1 MVVDLVV
8 DETGVPIAVK
18 AIEGPEALRPT
29 AIAYARDWRFE
40 PLKVN
45 GKPVQVRFK
54 LTMPFR
60 LR

>member
-29 AIAYARDWRFE
+29 AIAYAQDWRFE
-40 PLKVN
+40 PLKVK
-45 GKPVQVRFK
+45 GKPAKARFK